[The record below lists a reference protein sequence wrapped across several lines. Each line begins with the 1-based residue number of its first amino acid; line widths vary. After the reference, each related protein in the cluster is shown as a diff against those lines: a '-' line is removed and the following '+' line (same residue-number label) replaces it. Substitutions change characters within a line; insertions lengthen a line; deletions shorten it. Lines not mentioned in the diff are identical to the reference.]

1 MAKNTSNLKTLIRD
15 EKLPSH
21 FSVEPDDVLLRLF
34 LKWIWLASH
43 IYTGKKF
50 LYLRQ
55 DREKKVCPGNL
66 TQEGFSYIHRKINFF
81 KKLFVID

>member
-55 DREKKVCPGNL
+55 DRKKKSVSRKLDPRGL
-66 TQEGFSYIHRKINFF
+66 LIYTQEN
-81 KKLFVID
+81 